1 MLKKRVIP
9 VLLYANGG
17 LVKTVRFDLEKARS
31 VGDPVKSVA
40 VYNSQLADEIV
51 LVNIE
56 RDRRE
61 WRALAPLIERISE
74 VCFMPLT
81 IGGGISSFEDAAFL
95 IARGADKVVINT
107 AAYSDKS
114 LIGRIAE
121 RFGNQAVVIGIDAR
135 YDKTLKTYVP
145 YKDCGRQAVAV
156 QIERHIADC
165 AAAGA
170 GEFFVQSIDADGTM
184 GGFDLRLLK
193 LAVESATAPVIGCG
207 GSGNYEQ
214 LRDAFL
220 ETGVGALA
228 CGSLFNFSDSNPIR
242 AKAFLSNYG
251 LPFKKV

>member
-9 VLLYANGG
+9 VLLYAHGG
-17 LVKTVRFDLEKARS
+17 LVKTVNFDLEGARS
-31 VGDPVKSVA
+31 VGDTVKSVA

-56 RDRRE
+56 RE
-61 WRALAPLIERISE
+61 GSNWRSLAPLIERLSS

-81 IGGGISSFEDAAFL
+81 IGGGISSFDDAAFL
-95 IARGADKVVINT
+95 IARGADKVVINS
-107 AAYSDKS
+107 AAYRDKALLS
-114 LIGRIAE
+114 RVAE
-121 RFGNQAVVIGIDAR
+121 RFGNQAVVVGIDAR
-135 YDKTLKTYVP
+135 YDAAARRHVAFA
-145 YKDCGRQAVAV
+145 DCGRQAMTVS
-156 QIERHIADC
+156 IEQHIADC
-165 AAAGA
+165 AKAGA
-170 GEFFVQSIDADGTM
+170 GEFFVQSIDQDGSM
-184 GGFDLRLLK
+184 AGYDLELLK
-193 LAVESATAPVIGCG
+193 LAVHATTAPVIGCG